1 MRDAVRGFALGL
13 TFLVMSG
20 LLLFLISS
28 ALEFSVVMRTLA
40 EYKEPIGIV
49 LAIYMGLSA
58 AGFIATVEARY
69 LALGCLMHAAVMQTG
84 LLLYC

>member
-40 EYKEPIGIV
+40 EYKEPLCIV
-49 LAIYMGLSA
+49 LTI
-58 AGFIATVEARY
+58 
-69 LALGCLMHAAVMQTG
+69 
-84 LLLYC
+84 